1 MEVKVNAATHTLL
14 YHYLLSPADF
24 LFASPLKQLPTDP
37 TDHARL
43 ISGDLNL
50 PASPNFSDVKAPHAF
65 PRT

>member
-1 MEVKVNAATHTLL
+1 
-14 YHYLLSPADF
+14 
-24 LFASPLKQLPTDP
+24 LKQLPTDPTDP

>member
-1 MEVKVNAATHTLL
+1 MQQLKLPP
-14 YHYLLSPADF
+14 YQYLLSRANF
-24 LFASPLKQLPTDP
+24 LFALPLKQLP

-50 PASPNFSDVKAPHAF
+50 PAQPASPNFSDVKAPHAF